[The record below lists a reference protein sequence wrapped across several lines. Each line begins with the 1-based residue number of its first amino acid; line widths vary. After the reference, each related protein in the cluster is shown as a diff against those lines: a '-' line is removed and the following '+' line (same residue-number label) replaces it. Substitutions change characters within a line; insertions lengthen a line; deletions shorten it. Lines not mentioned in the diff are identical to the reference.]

1 MKYLLPFIVMLLL
14 AGGFFMVLNQ
24 LADIRG
30 EIQTIQLTLG
40 LPLNSEDMIISEGEK
55 NENISTSTNSEGQ
68 DFAGALIPTA
78 IIFTTLS
85 SPALQPQTNIA
96 VIVEGV
102 SKTEDGRVMV
112 QFKVFTSEASSYSAL
127 LVQDV
132 FEIVDL
138 SSGANQRPA
147 DVKGSFASI
156 PPKSAVSGTA
166 EFRVSAT
173 QRSVILQVNAEGGA
187 KFYQF
192 DFEKRTYKETVLG

>member
-1 MKYLLPFIVMLLL
+1 MRLIMFLIFVVL
-14 AGGFFMVLNQ
+14 AGGFFVVLNQ

-30 EIQTIQLTLG
+30 EIQMIQPG
-40 LPLNSEDMIISEGEK
+40 NVVSEDGEGQIK
-55 NENISTSTNSEGQ
+55 STSTEVQN
-68 DFAGALIPTA
+68 GAEDSSVLFLPTA
-78 IIFTTLS
+78 IIFNTLS

-96 VIVEGV
+96 VIVEGL
-102 SKTEDGRVMV
+102 SKSEDGQIVVR
-112 QFKVFTSEASSYSAL
+112 FKAFTSEASSYSAL
-127 LVQDV
+127 SVQDL

-156 PPKSAVSGTA
+156 PPKSAVSGTV

-173 QRSVILQVNAEGGA
+173 QRSIILQVNAEGGA
-187 KFYQF
+187 RFYQF

>member
-1 MKYLLPFIVMLLL
+1 MNKILFFIILVVL
-14 AGGFFMVLNQ
+14 AGGFFVVLNQ

-30 EIQTIQLTLG
+30 EIQMIQPGGVVL
-40 LPLNSEDMIISEGEK
+40 EGGELL
-55 NENISTSTNSEGQ
+55 STSTETQ
-68 DFAGALIPTA
+68 DGAEDSSGLLVPTA

-102 SKTEDGRVMV
+102 SKGEDGQVLVR
-112 QFKVFTSEASSYSAL
+112 FKAFTSEASSYSAL
-127 LVQDV
+127 VVQDI

-147 DVKGSFASI
+147 NVKGGFASI
-156 PPKSAVSGTA
+156 PPKSAISGTA

-173 QRSVILQVNAEGGA
+173 QRSIILQVNAEGGA